1 MMEFKHWHGLLCVH
15 GVINNTHISISKPKP
30 AFAKKYY
37 YHKSG
42 SYPIVA
48 HVVVD
53 VKMRFTNLYVGLP
66 RSINDFQVLWKSKLY
81 KQAQHQRL
89 FNLVRGSEE
98 GFAPYL
104 FGDNGYSLFP
114 WIMIPHKEG

>member
-1 MMEFKHWHGLLCVH
+1 LNSHDTIDG
-15 GVINNTHISISKPKP
+15 THLSISKPKL
-30 AFAKKYY
+30 AFVEDYY
-37 YHKSG
+37 YHRSG
-42 SYPIVA
+42 GYSIVA
-48 HVVVD
+48 HAIVD
-53 VKMRFTNLYVGLP
+53 VRRKFTNLYVGLP